1 MDEAAIYEKL
11 NDLFREV
18 FDDETLM
25 ITASTSAKDI
35 ERWDSFNNV
44 ALMIA
49 IEARFGIR
57 LTSAEIEGFENVG
70 DLASVIVRKSS

>member
-18 FDDETLM
+18 CDDETLM